1 MKHTG
6 IIITA
11 ILTVLI
17 MTGCN
22 SDKREIKQ
30 VTYGYV
36 IATGNYNLDES
47 IPYAS
52 KETRE
57 ATLPIIKETILPKV
71 LEYDSDYVRK
81 NTPVTATIDTILV
94 QGDTA
99 WAGHTKI
106 APDGTVSYG
115 TLKLL
120 KESGHWRVHMPLNK
134 EEPSAS
140 ASV

>member
-30 VTYGYV
+30 VAYGYV
-36 IATGNYNLDES
+36 IATGNYNLDEA

-57 ATLPIIKETILPKV
+57 ATLPIIKENILPSVGIRLRLRQEEYPSDSHHRHHTGPRRHSLGGIHQNRPRRHCV
-71 LEYDSDYVRK
+71 LRHAD
-81 NTPVTATIDTILV
+81 
-94 QGDTA
+94 
-99 WAGHTKI
+99 
-106 APDGTVSYG
+106 APQ
-115 TLKLL
+115 
-120 KESGHWRVHMPLNK
+120 RVGPL
-134 EEPSAS
+134 AS
-140 ASV
+140 THAIE